1 MPDPGHAQTVLQPQ
15 SRIPRPRT
23 ASSNGSGS
31 ALGRDAPHPAPP
43 RSLSSWPTQQQ
54 QQQQPDQRTEESNV
68 TRRQSVPIHGR
79 TRPQPPLIER
89 RLSNPAESASPSN
102 ANANANANKR
112 RALSLSIFIPPT
124 SAPSNRPPAPI
135 PADPSSSTRLP
146 AATRGHSRTA
156 SRESAASSSFASTP
170 RDPTAARSSPQ
181 RVRQPRIGPD
191 SGIGRRCS
199 APVGGGGGGPH
210 SASSPASASPS
221 PFARP
226 PRTPY
231 PFPRTRLPALE
242 RTLSESTMATYT
254 SFDLQHPKT
263 PDEEREAAVRDEAAR
278 WWWWDPRRW
287 WRSGPGSSS
296 RDEDRDDGERTAL
309 LSGSG
314 TRSLRPQEQDLE
326 NQLAPP
332 LGRQTRFEYVW
343 GEVKCYARV
352 SRAAS
357 VGVLGRCSLF
367 FSDDAVPRHSTCS
380 PRSLSLWSSCSSS
393 PCSRTGKGFTA
404 LRIRPS
410 SRN

>member
-1 MPDPGHAQTVLQPQ
+1 MTTATTPDPGRAPTRQPQ
-15 SRIPRPRT
+15 SSIPRPRI

-43 RSLSSWPTQQQ
+43 RALSSWPTQQQ
-54 QQQQPDQRTEESNV
+54 QPPPDQRTEESNV
-68 TRRQSVPIHGR
+68 TRRQSVPLHGR

-112 RALSLSIFIPPT
+112 RALSLSIFIPP
-124 SAPSNRPPAPI
+124 SPAPSDRPPAPI
-135 PADPSSSTRLP
+135 PADPSSTRLP

-156 SRESAASSSFASTP
+156 SRESTASSSFASTP

-181 RVRQPRIGPD
+181 RVRQPRTGPD

-199 APVGGGGGGPH
+199 APVGGGGGPH

-287 WRSGPGSSS
+287 WRSGSGSSS
-296 RDEDRDDGERTAL
+296 RDEDRDDDERTAL
-309 LSGSG
+309 LNGSG
-314 TRSLRPQEQDLE
+314 TRSLRPQQEEGDLE

-332 LGRQTRFEYVW
+332 LGRQTRFRYVW
-343 GEVKCYARV
+343 GEVKCYARHMLPPIFV
-352 SRAAS
+352 F
-357 VGVLGRCSLF
+357 VVLVL
-367 FSDDAVPRHSTCS
+367 VI
-380 PRSLSLWSSCSSS
+380 
-393 PCSRTGKGFTA
+393 A
-404 LRIRPS
+404 LLAYRQGIHRIAHPPKQP
-410 SRN
+410 